1 MHVDERSTHDVP
13 DDTTRAR
20 HAILAADYA
29 AGINLQER
37 ERVRI
42 GFDLHDGPAQT
53 MSAALL
59 QVRMLDDLDGDDLK
73 SGLRDLRS
81 TLSLALEEIYEL
93 IESLGGRGSGGV
105 IAAPPLLGYLLV
117 YLKNPLCVAS
127 IVLAMVCAWL
137 ASSIVTQRRQRRLS
151 GA

>member
-1 MHVDERSTHDVP
+1 MQSSLPTMQRASTFRSVSASASDSIC
-13 DDTTRAR
+13 TTA
-20 HAILAADYA
+20 
-29 AGINLQER
+29 
-37 ERVRI
+37 
-42 GFDLHDGPAQT
+42 PAQT

-81 TLSLALEEIYEL
+81 TLSFALEEIYEL